1 MNFPFINVVTS
12 TTSNSNI
19 RQTGSD
25 TFDTARKKK
34 KSATSEL
41 STLRTLYAHK
51 FVAKNHHL
59 HMRLNLLPSGN
70 FSDESI
76 Q

>member
-34 KSATSEL
+34 KVQ
-41 STLRTLYAHK
+41 RQ
-51 FVAKNHHL
+51 N
-59 HMRLNLLPSGN
+59 
-70 FSDESI
+70 
-76 Q
+76 

>member
-34 KSATSEL
+34 KKCNV
-41 STLRTLYAHK
+41 RTEHPKNPVRPRIRGQEPPPTHAFKL
-51 FVAKNHHL
+51 VA
-59 HMRLNLLPSGN
+59 
-70 FSDESI
+70 FW
-76 Q
+76 